1 MNMTSLRRFVS
12 VLALLAL
19 AACGGGGGDSGS
31 APFPAPPGGGG
42 ANPPLTAADLALV
55 LSADTIS
62 NSGTATVRLT
72 VTALDANRNAMKDV
86 SVSISANN
94 DAVVTLA
101 AGATTDAVGQV
112 VATVGIGANRNNR
125 VITITA
131 VSGTVSKTAS
141 LSVVTGVP
149 PVPTASDISLALS
162 APTIANSGSAT
173 VTAVVTA
180 VDANRNAISGIPVTL
195 RVDNES
201 SILVSSATTDTAG
214 VVRGVISIGA
224 NKTNRTIKV
233 TATSGSLVKEAGLQ
247 VVGTQIAATALPAVL
262 TPGATGRVQ
271 YRVIDANNSPL
282 SALPIRVL
290 GPAGVITDA
299 ITDSNGAFEYVFV
312 APAAATGTTTLE
324 VRATAGGVE
333 RTVSILV
340 QSGPGTIPNVPAN
353 SVLSASVRANP
364 SVVPVNSG
372 TLTSSR
378 SEVRALFVG
387 TANKPI
393 SNVRVRFDLNNDAN
407 SIGGS
412 FTSGNTLI
420 YSDANGIAATTYV
433 PGSRFSPTDGLT
445 IRACWDY
452 ADFAAGTCPN
462 SALTTV
468 TVISE
473 PLSVSVGTDN
483 LILISEPLVYVQR
496 FVVQV
501 NDSSGLA
508 KADVK
513 ISPLLDLTSY
523 SQGSWVRP
531 PGADRWSQNVT
542 TADCGNEDV
551 NRNGVLEV
559 YSNTDREDANG
570 NGQLEPRKADAVVS
584 YEGADTTGPTGRIIL
599 RVAYP
604 RNVGSWVRYALTVA
618 ANGVSGTEG
627 RASFSGLLAV
637 PIDDV
642 KADGEPAFRLS
653 PYGTDFN
660 ASRVVVTVPNVTPVA
675 RATLCTR

>member
-1 MNMTSLRRFVS
+1 MV
-12 VLALLAL
+12 ALLTL

-42 ANPPLTAADLALV
+42 TAPPLTAADLAVV
-55 LSADTIS
+55 LSSDTIS
-62 NSGTATVRLT
+62 NAGTATVTLT
-72 VTALDANRNAMKDV
+72 VTALDANRNALKDIPLA
-86 SVSISANN
+86 ISANN

-101 AGATTDAVGQV
+101 AGSTTNAVGQV
-112 VATVGIGANRNNR
+112 VATVGIGSNRTNR
-125 VITITA
+125 VITIA
-131 VSGTVSKTAS
+131 AASGTVNKSAT
-141 LSVVTGVP
+141 LTVVTGVP

-173 VTAVVTA
+173 VTATVTA

-195 RVDNES
+195 RVDNEA
-201 SILVSSATTDTAG
+201 SILVSAATTDTAG
-214 VVRGVISIGA
+214 VVRGVIAIGA
-224 NKTNRTIKV
+224 NKTNRAIKV
-233 TATSGSLVKEAGLQ
+233 IATSGSLVREAGLQ
-247 VVGTQIAATALPAVL
+247 VVGTQITATALPAVL

-271 YRVIDANNSPL
+271 YRVIDANNAPL
-282 SALPIRVL
+282 TALPIRVL
-290 GPAGVITDA
+290 GPAGVVTDA
-299 ITDSNGAFEYVFV
+299 VTDSNGAYEYIFV
-312 APAAATGTTTLE
+312 APATATGTTNLD
-324 VRATAGGVE
+324 VKATAGGVE
-333 RTVSILV
+333 RTVVIVV
-340 QSGPGTIPNVPAN
+340 QSGPGTIPNVPLN

-372 TLTSSR
+372 VLTSSR

-393 SNVRVRFDLNNDAN
+393 GNVRVRFDLNNDAN
-407 SIGGS
+407 SIGGT

-452 ADFAAGTCPN
+452 ADFIAGSCPN
-462 SALTTV
+462 AALTTV

-473 PLSVSVGTDN
+473 PLSVTVGTDN
-483 LILISEPLVYVQR
+483 LILTSEPLVYIQR

-523 SQGSWVRP
+523 SQGFWERP
-531 PGADRWSQNVT
+531 QGADRWDQIVT
-542 TADCGNEDV
+542 TANCGNEDV

-559 YSNTDREDANG
+559 YSNGQREDAND

-584 YEGADTTGPTGRIIL
+584 FEGVDTTGPTGRIIL

-604 RNVGSWVRYALTVA
+604 RNVGSWVRYMLTVA

-627 RASFSGLLAV
+627 RANFSGVLAV

-642 KADGEPAFRLS
+642 KAEGEPAFVSS
-653 PYGTDFN
+653 PYGREQN
-660 ASRVVVTVPNVTPVA
+660 APRVVVTVPNVTPVA
-675 RATLCTR
+675 SASLCTR